1 MSAAEELASIKEL
14 AIDNNL
20 DPDLLEAYADNLGI
34 TDPEDAL
41 ERFQDDYV
49 GTWENLETWAE
60 ELLEDTGELEA
71 IPQRL
76 RYYFDYSAYARDC
89 ELGGDIYTISH
100 GYEVAVFW
108 NR

>member
-1 MSAAEELASIKEL
+1 MSAAEELSSIETI
-14 AIDNNL
+14 ATDNSI
-20 DPDLLEAYADNLGI
+20 DPDLLAAYADNMGI
-34 TDPEDAL
+34 IDSEEAL
-41 ERFQDDYV
+41 ERFQDDYA

-60 ELLEDTGELEA
+60 ELLEGTGELEV

-89 ELGGDIYTISH
+89 ELGGDIFTIDH